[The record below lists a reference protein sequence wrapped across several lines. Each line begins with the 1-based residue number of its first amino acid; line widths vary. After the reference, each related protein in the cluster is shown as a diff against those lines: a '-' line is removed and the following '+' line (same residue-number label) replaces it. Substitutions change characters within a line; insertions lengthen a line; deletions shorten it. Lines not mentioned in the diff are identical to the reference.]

1 MARSIIK
8 ESNLTCSGCGACF
21 TVCPASAIS
30 LQDVGG
36 FQKAEVSESLCTD
49 CGKCAAACPRLDN
62 SSHNP
67 SDLEDSAIYACWHQ
81 DDAIR
86 LSSTSGGV
94 GDLIASTFLN
104 LGYKIVGA
112 VYDYET
118 HTIRHKIIER
128 IDDLPAIRGSKYLQ
142 SRTHEAFSQLSGDE
156 RYVIF
161 GTPCQINGIRKSMGK
176 RLDPDKVILVDFFC
190 HGVPSMLLW
199 QKYLAYIKK
208 HHGISTIEEIR
219 FRDKS
224 TGWHNY
230 SMRIS
235 GNGRT
240 YSRSMRDDLFYNF
253 YLSDIC
259 LNKGCY
265 SCTLGHESIASDIRM
280 GDFWGPK
287 FREDKKGVSLI
298 MVNTPAG
305 QKVLEAIKE
314 QLTLIPATEKE
325 LLEAQPI
332 LTKPVPAVYEA
343 VITDLKSDM
352 DLKAIF
358 NRYLR
363 AAYIKRRLVLA
374 LKSLFPRQ
382 LKAMIKKLLRR

>member
-1 MARSIIK
+1 MTRSILK
-8 ESNLTCSGCGACF
+8 ESNLICSGCGTCF
-21 TVCPASAIS
+21 TLCPASAIS
-30 LQDVGG
+30 IEDNDG
-36 FQKAEVSESLCTD
+36 FQRVEVNQGLCTD
-49 CGKCAAACPRLDN
+49 CGKCAAACPRLD
-62 SSHNP
+62 SKPPQHSGF
-67 SDLEDSAIYACWHQ
+67 EGCTVYACWHQ

-86 LSSTSGGV
+86 LSATSGGV
-94 GDLIASTFLN
+94 GDLIASTFLK
-104 LGYKIVGA
+104 LGYKVVGA
-112 VYDYET
+112 VYDYDT
-118 HTIRHKIIER
+118 HTVRHKIIDRAE
-128 IDDLPAIRGSKYLQ
+128 DLPAIRGSKYLQ
-142 SRTHEAFSQLSGDE
+142 SRVHEAFSQLSGDE

-161 GTPCQINGIRKSMGK
+161 GTPCQISGIRKSMGK

-235 GNGRT
+235 GNGKT
-240 YSRSMRDDLFYNF
+240 YSRTMRDDLFYNF
-253 YLSDIC
+253 YLSDVC

-280 GDFWGPK
+280 GDFWGPR

-298 MVNTPAG
+298 TVNTPVG
-305 QKVLEAIKE
+305 QKVLEAIKA
-314 QLTLIPATEKE
+314 QLNLIPVTEKE
-325 LLEAQPI
+325 LLEAQPV
-332 LTKPVPAVYEA
+332 LAKPVPAVYEA
-343 VITDLKSDM
+343 VMDDLKSDM
-352 DLKAIF
+352 DLEKIF

-363 AAYIKRRLVLA
+363 AAYSKRRLVLA

-382 LKAMIKKLLRR
+382 LKTMIKRILRR